1 MKKKTSIIGAVT
13 VVIILVA
20 IALVIK
26 YFYKPAVSPSPNEIK
41 AGIVDINQVLKIHP
55 QYRELVD
62 LRNERVKIIE
72 KITALSKETK
82 TGTDDAAAVE
92 SINGIFNGFA
102 QQKDDM
108 RQRIVKQKLQ
118 DDMLDREK
126 QLRAAVANSRAAD
139 IESVSNE
146 YENAIFNCSLK
157 LDNAENLRLSD
168 DDINNLNEQMFQ
180 LKKERA
186 EKIHAVMAK
195 YESQIS
201 AQLSEYFAERIA
213 ALQADADN
221 KNEKNNQ
228 EISAQANEFQKQKDE
243 LSQKKQDMLNSRKKL
258 YFNLFNQLDEKNKE
272 IDALQKAMIQDIAAK
287 AAKIAIVRHLDIV
300 YANQQGISDEKIGTD
315 EIFDK
320 YFENNIITT
329 SSVQNITA
337 DVMQEMQDGH

>member
-139 IESVSNE
+139 IKSVSNE

-157 LDNAENLRLSD
+157 LDNVENLRLSD

-300 YANQQGISDEKIGTD
+300 YANQQGISDEEIGTD

>member
-1 MKKKTSIIGAVT
+1 
-13 VVIILVA
+13 
-20 IALVIK
+20 
-26 YFYKPAVSPSPNEIK
+26 
-41 AGIVDINQVLKIHP
+41 
-55 QYRELVD
+55 
-62 LRNERVKIIE
+62 
-72 KITALSKETK
+72 
-82 TGTDDAAAVE
+82 
-92 SINGIFNGFA
+92 
-102 QQKDDM
+102 
-108 RQRIVKQKLQ
+108 
-118 DDMLDREK
+118 
-126 QLRAAVANSRAAD
+126 
-139 IESVSNE
+139 
-146 YENAIFNCSLK
+146 
-157 LDNAENLRLSD
+157 
-168 DDINNLNEQMFQ
+168 
-180 LKKERA
+180 
-186 EKIHAVMAK
+186 MAK

-300 YANQQGISDEKIGTD
+300 YANQQGISDEEIGTD

>member
-126 QLRAAVANSRAAD
+126 QLRAAVANSRAVD
-139 IESVSNE
+139 IKSVSNE

-300 YANQQGISDEKIGTD
+300 YANQQGISDEEIGTD